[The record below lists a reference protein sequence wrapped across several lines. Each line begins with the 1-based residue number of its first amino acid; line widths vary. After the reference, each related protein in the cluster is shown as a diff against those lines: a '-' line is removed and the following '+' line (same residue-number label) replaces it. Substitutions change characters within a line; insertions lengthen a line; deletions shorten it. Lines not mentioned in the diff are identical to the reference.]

1 MKRLG
6 LLLLCAL
13 PAAAQLEVFTV
24 HGTEERPVS
33 GLVAMG
39 ETATGEPLQSVIRV
53 RNAGELLATITT
65 LSITGAGFT
74 LESAP
79 SLPKS
84 ILGKFS
90 IDFYV
95 RFRSTTPVA
104 DARANLRINSITVTF
119 SAAAVAAPSLYLL
132 EADGTRTLR
141 TAGMP
146 SVFPNTERG
155 LRSSRTFLLE
165 NPHDSPV
172 RAGAISVAGDSFVWN
187 ELLTGPMDLPARS
200 SRRIEITFQPA
211 TSGLKTG
218 TLSIDNRRYP
228 LEGIGIEPTPPKPS
242 LSVSEETLKSGKQV
256 RVAVRLSDVSR
267 ANATGRLRVDFKPSV
282 TGPDDPGIL
291 FPATNSRTIPFLVR
305 DGESVGLFSGSRDT
319 ILQTGTT
326 AGTLRLIAEVGGF
339 LSEAEFVIDP
349 APVVAETVTVKRGI
363 EIMEVTVKG
372 FDNSRTAEQVSF
384 RFFNR
389 DGVEVPPGVLTSL
402 IAEKFRT
409 YYETTT
415 VGGMFQMLA
424 VFPATT
430 TTISIAA
437 AEIEFRNRYGISRTG
452 RLTF

>member
-1 MKRLG
+1 MKPLLLG
-6 LLLLCAL
+6 LLAVI

-24 HGTEERPVS
+24 RGTEERPVS

-39 ETATGEPLQSVIRV
+39 ETATGEPLQAVIRI
-53 RNAGELLATITT
+53 RNSSELLATITT
-65 LSITGAGFT
+65 LSVTGTGFT

-95 RFRSTTPVA
+95 RFLSNAPVT
-104 DARANLRINSITVTF
+104 DARANLRINTLTVTF
-119 SAAAVAAPSLYLL
+119 SAAAVAAPTLYLL
-132 EADGTRTLR
+132 ETDGSRTKR
-141 TAGMP
+141 TAGVP

-165 NPHDSPV
+165 NPHDTAV
-172 RAGAISVAGDSFVWN
+172 RAGAISVGGDSFIWN
-187 ELLTGPMDLPARS
+187 ELLTGPMDLPPRS
-200 SRRIEITFQPA
+200 SRRIEIGFHPQS
-211 TSGLKTG
+211 SGLKTG
-218 TLSIDNRRYP
+218 ALTIDGRSYP
-228 LEGIGIEPTPPKPS
+228 LEGIGLEPTPPKPS
-242 LSVSEETLKSGKQV
+242 LSLSEETLKSGKQV
-256 RVAVRLSDVSR
+256 RVAVRLESVSR
-267 ANATGRLRVDFKPSV
+267 ANTTGRLRLEFTPSV
-282 TGPDDPGIL
+282 TGPDDPGVL
-291 FPATNSRTIPFLVR
+291 FPGTNSRTIPFVVR
-305 DGESVGLFSGSRDT
+305 EGESVGLFSGSRDT

-326 AGTLRLIAEVGGF
+326 AGAIRLIAETGGF
-339 LSEAEFVIDP
+339 LSDATYTIDP

-363 EIMEVTVKG
+363 EIMEVTIKG
-372 FDNSRTAEQVSF
+372 FDNSRSPEQVSF

-389 DGVEVPPGVLTSL
+389 EGAEVAPGILTSQV
-402 IAEKFRT
+402 ADKFRA

-437 AEIEFRNRYGISRTG
+437 AEIEFRNRYGISRTE
-452 RLTF
+452 RLAF